1 MFDIFYYI
9 LGFCA
14 SRVEVCNGGEE
25 GGAWSRF
32 VRASHSIYSTYKY
45 TYMYSLFCQRCPC
58 GYMLLDFK
66 YQNEAFSDRV
76 GGLRDGGQLQ
86 PIFWSVDGTSKSVS
100 LQS

>member
-1 MFDIFYYI
+1 MSKLCLTYFITFGD
-9 LGFCA
+9 
-14 SRVEVCNGGEE
+14 
-25 GGAWSRF
+25 F
-32 VRASHSIYSTYKY
+32 VLPGLRCVMAAKRAVLEAGLYEPAIRSIVHKY

-86 PIFWSVDGTSKSVS
+86 PIF
-100 LQS
+100 